1 MLGIMLQK
9 MWHKKWMNFSLL
21 LGCILLVGTVV
32 SFPLYQKAAYDRMLQ
47 DEFRNYISSE
57 GVYPTINHMRTVSN
71 KDKGGKTIKKL
82 EDFSVEI
89 NEKLGVTPRKNIFF
103 YNFTQMVAESDLN
116 RKDAEDLRLCLGAMT
131 DLENNVKM
139 LSGEMYS
146 ESGLTEDG
154 AIEVVINQNC
164 LVEKGLL
171 IGETLTFKSLRD
183 AEGTPL
189 KIYIKGVFAP
199 TNDDP
204 YYWQVKSTDLSTL
217 AMMDIDLFREMFTGD
232 RAGKYSITCNYFSMF
247 NYEDIVSEQVDK
259 IYDEA
264 VYLTD
269 KSSYRSVLK
278 TPAYMELLEN
288 YKFKINRISATLL
301 ILQIP
306 VLVMLA
312 AFLFMISGQMYEMEK
327 NEISV
332 IKSRGSSRGQIFRLY
347 LYQGIVLTLLGG
359 AIGIPLGA
367 LFSRILGSV
376 RNFLDFDTA
385 RSLNIV
391 YTKTSFYYA
400 LAAMLV
406 TLLSITLPAIKHSKV
421 SIVNLKQSKAVKKKV
436 WWEKFY
442 LDIILLGVS
451 LYGYY
456 SFNKNM
462 KDVSGTVLSGQS
474 LDPLL
479 YISSSLFIIGMGL
492 FFLRIQ
498 PYLVKLIYLIG
509 KKIYGPASYISFMEC
524 IKSGQK
530 KQLIMLFLIMTVSLG
545 MYHSTVARTILDNA
559 VDNTEYLAGSD
570 IILKEKWIQK
580 VDENGLP
587 TGEYVEQD
595 FNKYGSLTAASKYT
609 KVYYDPEGYISNG
622 KNSRTSITIMGI
634 HTREFGEMTQVSD
647 SILEKPYY
655 EYLNELAEL
664 QDGVLLS
671 KNFNTKLGYEV
682 GDTITFYNSGKKD
695 VLCKILDFVDYWP
708 GYTPTKTIINGDGT
722 SETADNYQV
731 IMHYEMCKNKF
742 GVVPYEVWASLK
754 EDAGGE
760 DVLSWMDANDVS
772 LKKYVNKNDDVK
784 LTMEDPLLQGTNGV
798 LTMGFIVTL
807 LLCAVGY
814 LIYWVM
820 SIKER
825 ELIFGVLRAC
835 GFHKSEL
842 IHMLLNEQL
851 FSGVLAVLAGV
862 GIGELSSKMFVPI
875 IQLSYA
881 SETQVLPLRLITST
895 EDMIRLYG
903 VIAGVMVICLIVL
916 IALLFHMNVTKALKL
931 GEE

>member
-385 RSLNIV
+385 RSLKIV

-903 VIAGVMVICLIVL
+903 VIAVVMVICLIVL